1 MEPIYVKS
9 RWTHKKIGSQG
20 RDAAKNAQTA
30 KCEALKEGF
39 RTSRRLRR
47 RPKSFAR
54 SHRELARA
62 ELRLHVFGILEQI
75 VPCTYENFSST
86 CRTIFATRARIPLH
100 G

>member
-1 MEPIYVKS
+1 MEPIYAKS
-9 RWTHKKIGSQG
+9 RWTQKNTGSQG
-20 RDAAKNAQTA
+20 RELSKNAQTV

-62 ELRLHVFGILEQI
+62 ELRLHVLGIL
-75 VPCTYENFSST
+75 
-86 CRTIFATRARIPLH
+86 
-100 G
+100 